1 MRLGKS
7 NMYPGQHHQECCLII
22 VKGGAALG
30 ELRFC
35 YKCMGEFDSDK
46 NVCPHCGYDTNSPH
60 NPMYI
65 TPGTILHDRYLVGIL
80 REFNGEGATYV
91 GHDISTGT
99 KVLLREYMPINL
111 CTRVKGKATISVN
124 YNNLA
129 KYKAFMA
136 EYTELNKSLARLRNN
151 SNINPVL
158 DMFAENNTTYTVFEY
173 IDGVKM
179 LDYLKDNAG
188 ELSWEQASAIFP
200 PLFTTIGIVHNAGII
215 HRAISPDTVYITN
228 KGELKLFGF
237 CISAVRT
244 ANAGLEYELFKGY
257 AAPEQY
263 SASSSSRQGS
273 WTDVYGVSALLYRAV
288 TGCMPVDSVS
298 RLKHDDLCEPCRLN
312 NSVPP
317 HISRVIMDGM
327 NLTGRDRIQTIT
339 ELVTRLFE
347 QPAPPVKPVNRDAAP
362 VPENVQNNYNEPPVG
377 VPDMGYNN
385 APAGYNNM
393 NSGYGGYD
401 NNAYNNGGYQP
412 PPQQAYAPPPQQQYS
427 GNYDAPPQ
435 QYNRRDQEDYRYEE
449 INTVDR
455 IKVPIITALLLAAF
469 LFIIIFIIIKIILPD
484 NGDETATSYYSSTV
498 TNNVVTDTAQTTEPT
513 TVMKEDTEMPNLVG
527 KFYELTEKKYSDFF
541 KFEAIYDYNDEYE
554 KDMIF
559 EQDIKP
565 HTQVAQGCTVKIKVS
580 KGNEGAMIPDYTGLT
595 VSQYENRLKEAG
607 ISNYSLIA
615 STNAWGLPNTVTM
628 LQIDGQIVGANSYFS
643 NKEGKKLIVYYMPA
657 DAEETP
663 APTQAQN
670 NYTPA
675 PTQAPAV
682 QATDPPYVAPTDPP
696 APVQPEPQPTQ
707 PPQDVN
713 PGGDS
718 NEDSG
723 NGSNAPEYG
732 MW

>member
-1 MRLGKS
+1 M
-7 NMYPGQHHQECCLII
+7 
-22 VKGGAALG
+22 G

-35 YKCMGEFDSDK
+35 YKCMEQYDSDK
-46 NVCPHCGYDTNSPH
+46 HICPHCGFDANNPH

-65 TPGTILHDRYLVGIL
+65 TPGTILHDRYLVGVL
-80 REFNGEGATYV
+80 REYNGEGATYI
-91 GHDISTGT
+91 GHDISTGA
-99 KVLLREYMPINL
+99 KVFLREYMPINL

-317 HISRVIMDGM
+317 HVSRVIMDGM

-347 QPAPPVKPVNRDAAP
+347 QPAPPVKPVNRDSAP
-362 VPENVQNNYNEPPVG
+362 VPENVRSNYSEPQMIP
-377 VPDMGYNN
+377 PDPGYVN
-385 APAGYNNM
+385 PQAGYNNNM
-393 NSGYGGYD
+393 NNGYGGYMD
-401 NNAYNNGGYQP
+401 NGYNNGGYQV
-412 PPQQAYAPPPQQQYS
+412 PPQGYAPPPQPQYN
-427 GNYDAPPQ
+427 NYDAPSQPM
-435 QYNRRDQEDYRYEE
+435 NRRDQEEYRYEE
-449 INTVDR
+449 VNTVDR
-455 IKVPIITALLLAAF
+455 IKVPIIIALLLAAF
-469 LFIIIFIIIKIILPD
+469 LFIVVFIILKIILPD
-484 NGDETATSYYSSTV
+484 TSDDNTTSYYTSTV
-498 TNNVVTDTAQTTEPT
+498 TDNVVTDAAESTETT
-513 TVMKEDTEMPNLVG
+513 TVAKEDTEMPNLVG

-554 KDMIF
+554 ADMIF

-565 HTQVAQGCTVKIKVS
+565 GTLVSQGCTVKIKVS

-615 STNAWGLPNTVTM
+615 STNAWGLPNTITM

-657 DAEETP
+657 DAEVTP
-663 APTQAQN
+663 APTDAPVN
-670 NYTPA
+670 NYTPT
-675 PTQAPAV
+675 PTQAPVV
-682 QATDPPYVAPTDPP
+682 QQTDPPYVEPETTPP
-696 APVQPEPQPTQ
+696 APVQQETPPPQPPADATPGNDQ
-707 PPQDVN
+707 N
-713 PGGDS
+713 GESGNSGGDS
-718 NEDSG
+718 QEF
-723 NGSNAPEYG
+723 G